1 MCLHNN
7 ANSEPI
13 LHALGI
19 NFTEREED
27 LERGVSET
35 LKYCILSYWIWCPD
49 FSFFC
54 GLSSVS
60 ASWEIQSSGASKNQT
75 KNLWLKKREEKK
87 KRDCYGFYFRINFT
101 QVRHKKLHNP
111 EAIILIEKW
120 GSVEEK
126 KVFMHSNK
134 RGFNIS

>member
-7 ANSEPI
+7 ANSVPI
-13 LHALGI
+13 LHTLGI

-49 FSFFC
+49 FSFSFFF

-101 QVRHKKLHNP
+101 QVRHKKNF
-111 EAIILIEKW
+111 IILKLLYL
-120 GSVEEK
+120 
-126 KVFMHSNK
+126 
-134 RGFNIS
+134 